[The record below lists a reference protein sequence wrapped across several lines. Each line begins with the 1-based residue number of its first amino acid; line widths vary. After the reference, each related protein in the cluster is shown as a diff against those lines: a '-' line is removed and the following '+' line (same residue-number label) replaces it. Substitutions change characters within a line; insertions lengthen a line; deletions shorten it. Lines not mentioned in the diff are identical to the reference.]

1 MKWIYELNIA
11 RLETT
16 CHVPSVWRTVC

>member
-16 CHVPSVWRTVC
+16 CHVPSVWRTIC